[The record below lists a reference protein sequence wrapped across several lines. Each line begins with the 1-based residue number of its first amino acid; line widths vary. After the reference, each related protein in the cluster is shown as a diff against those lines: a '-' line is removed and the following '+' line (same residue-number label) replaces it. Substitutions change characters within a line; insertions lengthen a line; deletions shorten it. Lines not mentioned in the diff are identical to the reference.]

1 MLAILIFIAAIIFIT
16 DAKDEQTAY
25 DRKVQI
31 QKEYNTDR
39 NSKYP

>member
-25 DRKVQI
+25 DRKIQI
-31 QKEYNTDR
+31 QQNYGHSRNT
-39 NSKYP
+39 KYP